1 MAKEKVFI
9 VLSHIHRL
17 KKGSKTEWETQ
28 ETVEFV
34 NTLRNKHATMATA
47 TADYLNRKV
56 ISGTRFGIKDYD
68 EFEGYIR
75 KKYPKQMAQLDAVY
89 RPVDTN
95 PEITDAGDALFVDQ
109 HGNLR
114 AKTVFDV

>member
-34 NTLRNKHATMATA
+34 NNLRKRHNDMSTA
-47 TADYLNRKV
+47 IGDYLNKK
-56 ISGTRFGIKDYD
+56 IITGTRFGISTYE
-68 EFEGYIR
+68 EFETYVR
-75 KKYPKQMAQLDAVY
+75 NKYPKQMAQLDAAY
-89 RPVDTN
+89 RPVEQT
-95 PEITDAGDALFVDQ
+95 EITDSGDALFVDQ